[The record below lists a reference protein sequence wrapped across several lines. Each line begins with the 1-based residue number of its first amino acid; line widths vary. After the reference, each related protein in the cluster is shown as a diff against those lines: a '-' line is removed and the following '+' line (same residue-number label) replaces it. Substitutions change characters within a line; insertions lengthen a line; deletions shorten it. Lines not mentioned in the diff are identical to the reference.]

1 MLKMEQITKTFPG
14 VVALDDVTITLK
26 PGEVHSIVGE
36 NGAGKSTLMKILNGV
51 YISTSGQMFIDD
63 KMIEPHNTK
72 DAQNYG
78 INIIFQEFSLI
89 PYLNAVENIFLGREI
104 TSSIG
109 TLNKREMRKIAQET
123 LQKIDVS
130 LPLDIPVANLTVAEQ
145 QFVEIAKALA
155 FNCKYL
161 ILDEP
166 TATLTPKEV
175 DKLFTVMDSL
185 KKEEVGCFY
194 ISHHL
199 DEVYEISDRI
209 SCLRDGKMVG
219 TYLVGEI
226 TENELIALMVGRDL
240 EHSYPPK
247 RDTNFLEKDVV
258 LDVQKLITDEG
269 KHISFQL
276 HKGEILGM
284 AGLVG
289 SGRTEL
295 CRALV
300 GAYPFKEKEVLLNGK
315 KANFTHPSQAIE
327 RGMGYLSEDRKK
339 DGLFLDFNIQEN
351 IIVSSLSRLINSLY
365 FVSLKKSRTYSQ
377 NYVESLRVKTPGINK
392 IVGELSG
399 GNQQK
404 VIIARWLLTES
415 QLLIFD
421 EPTRGIDVGAK
432 LEIYNMLQEMAELG
446 MSIIV
451 ISSDL
456 PEVIGI
462 SDRVLVMRQ
471 GEIVGNVTGDQIDPE
486 IIMQYASG
494 GEK

>member
-1 MLKMEQITKTFPG
+1 MLKMEHITKTFPG
-14 VVALDDVTITLK
+14 VVALDDVHITLK

-51 YISTSGQMFIDD
+51 YIPTKGQMSIDD
-63 KMIEPHNTK
+63 KVIKPHNTK
-72 DAQNYG
+72 DAQGYG

-89 PYLNAVENIFLGREI
+89 PHLNAVENIFLGREI
-104 TSSIG
+104 TTAFG
-109 TLNKREMRKIAQET
+109 TLDKRKMRKVAQET
-123 LQKIDVS
+123 LQKINVS
-130 LPLDIPVANLTVAEQ
+130 LPLDIAVANLTVAQQ

-155 FNCKYL
+155 FNCQYL
-161 ILDEP
+161 VLDEP

-175 DKLFTVMDSL
+175 DKLFAVMASL
-185 KKEEVGCFY
+185 KEKDVGCFY

-199 DEVYEISDRI
+199 DEVYEISDTI

-219 TYLVGEI
+219 TYPVSEI
-226 TENELIALMVGRDL
+226 TEDELISLMVGRDL

-247 RDTNFLEKDVV
+247 RNVNFLENDVV
-258 LDVQKLITDEG
+258 LDVKTLITEEG
-269 KHISFQL
+269 KDISFKL

-300 GAYPFKEKEVLLNGK
+300 GAYPFKKKEIFLNGEE
-315 KANFTHPSQAIE
+315 ANFIHPSQAIK

-339 DGLFLDFNIQEN
+339 DGLFLDFNVQEN
-351 IIVSSLSRLINSLY
+351 IILSSLGDLLNGFY
-365 FVSLKKSRTYSQ
+365 FVSHKKSRKQSEH
-377 NYVESLRVKTPGINK
+377 YVENLHIKTPNISK
-392 IVGELSG
+392 TVGELSG

-415 QLLIFD
+415 KLLIFD

-432 LEIYNMLQEMAELG
+432 LEIYNMLQELTNLG

-456 PEVIGI
+456 PEIIGI
-462 SDRVLVMRQ
+462 CDRVLVMRQ
-471 GEIVGNVTGDQIDPE
+471 GEVVGNVTGDQIDPE

>member
-1 MLKMEQITKTFPG
+1 MLKMEKITKTFPG
-14 VVALDDVTITLK
+14 VIALDDITITLK

-51 YISTSGQMFIDD
+51 YISTSGQMSIDD
-63 KMIEPHNTK
+63 NVIEPHNTK
-72 DAQNYG
+72 DAQGYG
-78 INIIFQEFSLI
+78 INIIFQEFSLV

-104 TSSIG
+104 TTAIG
-109 TLNKREMRKIAQET
+109 TLNKGEMRKIAQDT
-123 LQKIDVS
+123 LQRINVV
-130 LPLDIPVANLTVAEQ
+130 LPLDVPVADLTVAEQ

-155 FNCKYL
+155 FHCKYL

-175 DKLFTVMDSL
+175 DKLFKVMHSL
-185 KKEEVGCFY
+185 KGENVGCFY

-219 TYLVGEI
+219 TYAVDEI
-226 TENELIALMVGRDL
+226 TESELVALMVGRDL

-247 RDTNFLEKDVV
+247 RTINFLEKEIV

-269 KHISFQL
+269 KNISFQL

-289 SGRTEL
+289 SGRTEI

-300 GAYPFKEKEVLLNGK
+300 GAYPFKEKQVLLNGIE
-315 KANFTHPSQAIE
+315 ANFTHPSQAIE

-339 DGLFLDFNIQEN
+339 DGLFLDFDIQEN
-351 IIVSSLSRLINSLY
+351 VIISSLERLLNSLY
-365 FVSLKKSRTYSQ
+365 FVSYAKSRRHSED
-377 NYVESLRVKTPGINK
+377 YVKSLKVKTPGIDK

-404 VIIARWLLTES
+404 IIIARWLLTES

-432 LEIYNMLQEMAELG
+432 LEIYNMLQELTNIG

-456 PEVIGI
+456 PEIIGI
-462 SDRVLVMRQ
+462 SDRVLVVRQ
-471 GEIVGNVTGDQIDPE
+471 GEIVGNVTGEQINPE